1 MKIKDFISAYNR
13 NTLIRDIPYTMIHRG
28 NETESLLTSELSP
41 TELVLEFKNFRITNF
56 MGKNCVE
63 FTL

>member
-1 MKIKDFISAYNR
+1 MKIKDFISAS
-13 NTLIRDIPYTMIHRG
+13 NTISRDVPHTMIHRG
-28 NETESLLTSELSP
+28 DETKSLLTSELDA
-41 TELVLEFKNFRITNF
+41 TDLNLEFKKFRITKF